1 MPFVAV
7 TGKIGIRTPNRSCS
21 TVPMTKTGVAMT
33 MSELTKIRLS
43 AKPPRRMPATTPAEM
58 PMTISKMI
66 AITASLTVVG

>member
-1 MPFVAV
+1 M
-7 TGKIGIRTPNRSCS
+7 
-21 TVPMTKTGVAMT
+21 PMTKTGVAMT